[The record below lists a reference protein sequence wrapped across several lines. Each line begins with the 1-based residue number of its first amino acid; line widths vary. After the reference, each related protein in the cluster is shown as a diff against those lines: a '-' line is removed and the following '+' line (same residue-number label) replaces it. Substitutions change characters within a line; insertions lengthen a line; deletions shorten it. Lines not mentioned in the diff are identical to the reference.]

1 MISTTI
7 ENNTILATEDG
18 EAVGRIEFERS
29 DNEMIILHTYAYL
42 HGRGIGS
49 ILMAAAVKYADEN
62 GLTIN
67 PVCWFA
73 AEYLQRKN
81 NLTNDKAD

>member
-18 EAVGRIEFERS
+18 EVVGKIEFERS
-29 DNEMIILHTYAYL
+29 GSEMTILHTYAYL
-42 HGRGIGS
+42 RGRGIGS
-49 ILMAAAVKYADEN
+49 LLMDAAVQYAAEQE
-62 GLTIN
+62 LTIN

-73 AEYLQRKN
+73 AEYLQRQ
-81 NLTNDKAD
+81 

>member
-7 ENNTILATEDG
+7 ENNTILATEEG
-18 EAVGRIEFERS
+18 KVVGKIEFERS
-29 DNEMIILHTYAYL
+29 DSEMTILHTYAYL
-42 HGRGIGS
+42 RGRGIGS
-49 ILMAAAVKYADEN
+49 ILMAAAVKYAAEN
-62 GLTIN
+62 ELTIN

-81 NLTNDKAD
+81 MLTNDKAD

>member
-18 EAVGRIEFERS
+18 EVVGKIEFERS
-29 DNEMIILHTYAYL
+29 GSEMTILHTYAYL
-42 HGRGIGS
+42 RGRGIGS
-49 ILMAAAVKYADEN
+49 LLMDAAVKYAAEQE
-62 GLTIN
+62 LTIN

-73 AEYLQRKN
+73 AEYLQRQ
-81 NLTNDKAD
+81 

>member
-7 ENNTILATEDG
+7 ENNTILASEEG
-18 EAVGRIEFERS
+18 KVVGKIEFERS
-29 DNEMIILHTYAYL
+29 DSEMTILHTYAYL
-42 HGRGIGS
+42 RGRGIGS
-49 ILMAAAVKYADEN
+49 ILMATAVKYAEEN
-62 GLTIN
+62 ELTIN

-81 NLTNDKAD
+81 MLTNDNAD